1 MVLVITIVDRN
12 LTGFLVDNVNS
23 WIILQTLDMNIY
35 CGGDLFSINDSLTH
49 PCKATYLKLSLAE
62 QVRGRKVTVNSLLI
76 LCRSTFKGIL
86 GRSFLEN
93 LDVMASPIHL

>member
-23 WIILQTLDMNIY
+23 WIILYMDALEKLGLQTLDIDIY
-35 CGGDLFSINDSLTH
+35 CGGDLFAVNDSLTR

-62 QVRGRKVTVNSLLI
+62 QV
-76 LCRSTFKGIL
+76 
-86 GRSFLEN
+86 
-93 LDVMASPIHL
+93 